1 MKISKWHI
9 EYTATLLVIF
19 AIALIVM
26 PTSFNPTRQANL
38 TAKWKD
44 CYKNIIYTHDVI
56 LKHEKEDL
64 LTSFKRAKD
73 KEEREKLMLEL
84 VKPYF
89 RLSDFPHVPSKYH
102 AKYMNNKNI
111 TKEDLYYVKDHY
123 FASNNMIVGIKD
135 IPDKNDDTAFLM
147 TFDVNGLLPP
157 NTWGKDVF
165 GVKVHSTEVR
175 AIGEK
180 MTPQALVNDCSLNGS
195 GTGCSYYYL
204 IGGSFD
210 D

>member
-9 EYTATLLVIF
+9 EYTATLLVVF
-19 AIALIVM
+19 AIALVLM
-26 PTSFNPTRQANL
+26 PTSLNPTKQANL
-38 TAKWKD
+38 TAKWKE
-44 CYKNIIYTHDVI
+44 CYKNVIYIHDVI
-56 LKHEKEDL
+56 LKHEKEEL
-64 LTSFKRAKD
+64 LTSFKRAKN
-73 KEEREKLMLEL
+73 KSERESLVLEL

-89 RLSDFPHVPSKYH
+89 RLSEFPHVPSKYH
-102 AKYMNNKNI
+102 AKYLNNKNI
-111 TKEDLYYVKDHY
+111 KREDLYYIKDYY
-123 FASNNMIVGIKD
+123 FGANNIIVGIKD
-135 IPDKNDDTAFLM
+135 IPDKSDDTTFLM

-165 GVKVHSTEVR
+165 GVKVRSSSIN
-175 AIGEK
+175 ALGEDLG
-180 MTPQALVNDCSLNGS
+180 TQALTDDCSLNGS